1 MFGPASFETV
11 ELIEN
16 FCSMHLG
23 VNLRKAFLSG
33 IISHNDIS
41 STDRQHHPVDT
52 LVHEFCKVF
61 GRHGTPEY
69 GCGVL
74 VFQDFLALMAS
85 DTSVSDALQE
95 YYRSC
100 AGVSLDR
107 QVGSRY
113 FVTAANATKVVFLR
127 EVAVNFLK
135 YTGKDTGNKLE
146 RDLLVKLL
154 NPTEISQ
161 WFDVLPCVC

>member
-1 MFGPASFETV
+1 MVSSTSDSASTQKQFNKLIEECREEDEKLFDPASFETV
-11 ELIEN
+11 EIIEN

-85 DTSVSDALQE
+85 DTSVSDALQV
-95 YYRSC
+95 YYRNSC
-100 AGVSLDR
+100 KCNQGCVPER
-107 QVGSRY
+107 GS
-113 FVTAANATKVVFLR
+113 
-127 EVAVNFLK
+127 
-135 YTGKDTGNKLE
+135 
-146 RDLLVKLL
+146 
-154 NPTEISQ
+154 
-161 WFDVLPCVC
+161 C